1 MPAPPPAADAAPDT
15 AHDPPPE
22 AVPPD
27 VARALEDGTNRE
39 RLELIRGRD
48 ALSDAAHAELLTAC
62 RGWRTLLRLIW
73 RHPDAAV
80 RVDGLRL
87 VADAGLL
94 GEGPA
99 VLNALSDERPE
110 VRDAAEAAAVAL
122 AEAADAAARTGAGD
136 EPGRRA
142 FVAALAAHL
151 ATEGPRAEAAAGW
164 LAIAASA
171 GDEEIASVSA
181 DPLAGPRLEAALE
194 TNAHPGAVRTLL
206 GLLSLR
212 RPPRCALRA
221 AGRTDPGFLIP
232 LLKTVA
238 RAGAG
243 SLPGLPPLDWLREPE
258 AILNA
263 VPACLQTAIEEL
275 ADRVCEPGRSRRAVR
290 LWLIVHGAAAA
301 RRAAEPVLRELPADA
316 RWQTLTTAL
325 ASPDVDVVAWAT
337 ELLVVHRVPGWPRRL
352 LALSSHES
360 GAVRAAAAAAL
371 RDAAGETAGRPG
383 APRFASPRFARSAG
397 GGATSARQGRATRR

>member
-1 MPAPPPAADAAPDT
+1 MPAPPPAVDVAPEDA
-15 AHDPPPE
+15 PE
-22 AVPPD
+22 VPPD

-48 ALSDAAHAELLTAC
+48 ALSDAAHAELLTAA
-62 RGWRTLLRLIW
+62 RGWRTLLRLVW

-94 GEGPA
+94 AEGPA

-110 VRDAAEAAAVAL
+110 VRDAAETAAVAL
-122 AEAADAAARTGAGD
+122 AEAADAAVRAGAGD
-136 EPGRRA
+136 EAGRRA

-151 ATEGPRAEAAAGW
+151 VTDGPRSDAAAGW

-171 GDEEIASVSA
+171 GDEELAAVSA
-181 DPLAGPRLEAALE
+181 DPAAGPKLTAALE
-194 TNAHPGAVRTLL
+194 TNAHPGVIRTLL
-206 GLLSLR
+206 GLVSLR
-212 RPPRCALRA
+212 RPPRAALRA

-243 SLPGLPPLDWLREPE
+243 ALPGLPPLAWLGEPE
-258 AILNA
+258 GVLNA
-263 VPACLQTAIEEL
+263 VPPCLQTAIEEL
-275 ADRVCEPGRSRRAVR
+275 ADRVCEGGRSRRAVR
-290 LWLIVHGAAAA
+290 LWLIAHGAAAA

-316 RWQTLTTAL
+316 RWDTLNAAL
-325 ASPDVDVVAWAT
+325 ASSDVDVVAWAT
-337 ELLVVHRVPGWPRRL
+337 ELLVIHRVPGWPRRL

-371 RDAAGETAGRPG
+371 RDAAGETGARPG
-383 APRFASPRFARSAG
+383 APRFAASRLARSGANRAG
-397 GGATSARQGRATRR
+397 AATSTRPGRAARR